1 MTAKLDIY
9 KCKHNFYIVAFLYH
23 RLDPSWN
30 VPPSFCHLA
39 STRQDFALKRA
50 QMSLSDAV
58 NLKS

>member
-1 MTAKLDIY
+1 MRAKLDIY
-9 KCKHNFYIVAFLYH
+9 KCKHNFAFLYH

-39 STRQDFALKRA
+39 STKQDFALKRT
-50 QMSLSDAV
+50 QMLLSDAV